1 MKISGITKK
10 LIACFLITAIM
21 VCGTFADAP
30 RTVFAAGEET
40 ATETEEVDEATDED
54 TGETSE
60 NTSSDEETTDE
71 AKEEDTGDT
80 SSDAE
85 AEDAKEATSEGANE
99 TATDAGEEKAAEDAK
114 ETESPEKSG
123 ETKLYISELKLGEGI
138 TAEDAQKS
146 LLDEGYFILEKDGTP
161 VNLNYDSASHNVF
174 SDSPKEVYIY
184 LGYKTTTDPDEAIT
198 DMAVMN
204 MKGGYSFDDYTK
216 LIENNLETKIKPF
229 MDKFVDAINE
239 YRENYKKPEKSVNHI
254 KADMVRQLLNRY
266 TDDDTDGSPI
276 GDLLLNET
284 KYEMG
289 DKAYNKLSTSEQ
301 KKHADIITML
311 MQGNVTNISLIEKLL
326 VRAAD
331 SSDDTWIDRFEE
343 TSYDKL
349 WEEMEK
355 AYPNADKSDIEK
367 KLDKKYNDAAKE
379 ILDIWD
385 DYAEIAENYEDKLDE
400 LTAAGEELK
409 EKTDEL
415 GKVEDYK
422 NMDEDQQV
430 DTLVDMAVVED
441 GLLVQNQDIAAV
453 TVSAQAETRETEDM
467 TIREFFAQPAA
478 TFNGE
483 NIRNLY
489 PMIAS
494 MSKGQLAG
502 LQFLTIADLLDAGF
516 NNVSKLEESVD
527 KIDEIP
533 ILSVYEGVNREI
545 FEPGVVA
552 MTNDALRQDAIGVGE
567 DKAAIYDV
575 ELAAGIACGV
585 LSVGSALALGGMVSN
600 ANRTLPRF
608 MKQISD
614 LQKIINESA
623 IKAKEYE
630 ALYKAAREA
639 YLKGMA
645 SGVEDEN
652 RMALL
657 WWEQYRIEKMPE
669 YYAKRG
675 AEATQKLSSATKS
688 ANRLRFWPWVIS
700 GVMVVLVGATLFL
713 TFKSFYDRYHI
724 DFTPIPKY
732 MVDEADITTINDKCE
747 KEFIRNDTA
756 YYRVVECNRRSMNKG
771 EYKEHYDKRIGELGD
786 YGDLNGASGK
796 EWLALYTVKYKNAA
810 PILADS
816 LLVRTGEKSSMP
828 PDGYTMGIHMF
839 GELSA
844 YNLQNPK
851 LLYRDPEEIRVYFKQ
866 DMEART
872 SLSAEGGDATDGKDT
887 AGSGDAKPSETGSLS
902 TDRSALLYLVIGFA
916 AGAVVVWVIMFIT
929 GRRKKNSGKDATSE

>member
-1 MKISGITKK
+1 M
-10 LIACFLITAIM
+10 
-21 VCGTFADAP
+21 
-30 RTVFAAGEET
+30 
-40 ATETEEVDEATDED
+40 
-54 TGETSE
+54 
-60 NTSSDEETTDE
+60 
-71 AKEEDTGDT
+71 
-80 SSDAE
+80 
-85 AEDAKEATSEGANE
+85 
-99 TATDAGEEKAAEDAK
+99 
-114 ETESPEKSG
+114 
-123 ETKLYISELKLGEGI
+123 KLGEGI

-254 KADMVRQLLNRY
+254 KADMVRQILNRY
-266 TDDDTDGSPI
+266 TDDDTDDSPI

-289 DKAYNKLSTSEQ
+289 DKAYNKLSSSEQ

-331 SSDDTWIDRFEE
+331 SSDNTWIDRFEE

-400 LTAAGEELK
+400 LTEASDELK

-415 GKVEDYK
+415 GKVKDYAK
-422 NMDEDQQV
+422 MDEDQQV

-516 NNVSKLEESVD
+516 NNVSKLKESVD

-585 LSVGSALALGGMVSN
+585 LSVGSAVALGGMVSN
-600 ANRTLPRF
+600 ANRMLPRF
-608 MKQISD
+608 MNQISK

-623 IKAKEYE
+623 IKAKEYA
-630 ALYKAAREA
+630 ALYKAASEA
-639 YLKGMA
+639 YSKAMA
-645 SGVEDEN
+645 SGVKDETLLAN
-652 RMALL
+652 L
-657 WWEQYRIEKMPE
+657 WWEMDRKEGMPGFYE
-669 YYAKRG
+669 REG
-675 AEATQKLSSATKS
+675 AEATQKMSSATKS
-688 ANRLRFWPWVIS
+688 ANRLRFWPGVIT
-700 GVMVVLVGATLFL
+700 GVMVVLVAATLFL

-732 MVDEADITTINDKCE
+732 MVDEADITTINDKGE

-771 EYKEHYDKRIGELGD
+771 EYKKHYDKRIGELGD

-810 PILADS
+810 PILAGSLVVKKGDS
-816 LLVRTGEKSSMP
+816 SSTP
-828 PDGYTMGIHMF
+828 PDGYTTGIHMF
-839 GELSA
+839 GEKNA
-844 YNLQNPK
+844 YNLQNSK
-851 LLYRDPEEIRVYFKQ
+851 LLYRDPEAIRIWFKQ
-866 DMEART
+866 DFEVRKP
-872 SLSAEGGDATDGKDT
+872 AED
-887 AGSGDAKPSETGSLS
+887 SGDANGNKSTKLDETGSLAS
-902 TDRSALLYLVIGFA
+902 DRSVILYLVIGFA
-916 AGAVVVWVIMFIT
+916 AGALVAWIIT
-929 GRRKKNSGKDATSE
+929 LIVGRRKKDGTVG